1 MKHKL
6 DCKPIPENVLYINEL
21 DLADSVPYETNIE
34 MEKALTG
41 KCKEE
46 GGVLPD
52 DNVRIYVPI
61 DINADAIMRRL
72 HLLFVTMD
80 YPTEDNESAYSFA
93 VRRIISQLEIYD
105 QVCVTRNF
113 EESVQKELG
122 GVRHSREG
130 IELARRI
137 AEYLEENDG
146 TAELFPWD
154 EIEKLRKEFWL

>member
-6 DCKPIPENVLYINEL
+6 DCKPIPEDVLYINEL
-21 DLADSVPYETNIE
+21 NLVDSLPYETKID

-113 EESVQKELG
+113 EESIQKELG

>member
-1 MKHKL
+1 MRHKL
-6 DCKPIPENVLYINEL
+6 DYKPIPEDVLYINEL

-93 VRRIISQLEIYD
+93 VRRLIYQLEIYD

-113 EESVQKELG
+113 ENSVQKELG

-137 AEYLEENDG
+137 ADYLEENDG
-146 TAELFPWD
+146 IAECFPWD
-154 EIEKLRKEFWL
+154 EIEELRKEFWL

>member
-41 KCKEE
+41 KCKKE
-46 GGVLPD
+46 GGVLPN

-61 DINADAIMRRL
+61 DINPEAIMWRL
-72 HLLFVTMD
+72 DFLFITMD

-113 EESVQKELG
+113 ENSVQKELG

-130 IELARRI
+130 IELAKRI
-137 AEYLEENDG
+137 ADYLEENDG

-154 EIEKLRKEFWL
+154 EIEELRKEFWL

>member
-1 MKHKL
+1 MRHKL
-6 DCKPIPENVLYINEL
+6 DYKPIPEDVLYINEL

-41 KCKEE
+41 KCKKE
-46 GGVLPD
+46 GGVLPN

-72 HLLFVTMD
+72 YLLFVTMD

-113 EESVQKELG
+113 ENSVQKELG

-137 AEYLEENDG
+137 ADYLEENDG

>member
-1 MKHKL
+1 MRHKL
-6 DCKPIPENVLYINEL
+6 DYKPIPEDVLYINEL

-41 KCKEE
+41 KCKKE
-46 GGVLPD
+46 GGVLPN

-61 DINADAIMRRL
+61 DINPEAIMWRL
-72 HLLFVTMD
+72 DFLFITMD

-113 EESVQKELG
+113 ENSVQKELG

-137 AEYLEENDG
+137 ADYLEENDG

>member
-1 MKHKL
+1 MRHKL
-6 DCKPIPENVLYINEL
+6 DYKPIPEDVLYINEL

-41 KCKEE
+41 KRKKE

-61 DINADAIMRRL
+61 DINPEAIMWRL
-72 HLLFVTMD
+72 NFLFVTMD

-105 QVCVTRNF
+105 QVCVTRDF
-113 EESVQKELG
+113 ENSVQKELG

-137 AEYLEENDG
+137 ADYLEENDG
-146 TAELFPWD
+146 IAECFPWD

>member
-1 MKHKL
+1 MRHKL
-6 DCKPIPENVLYINEL
+6 DYKPIPEDVLYINEL

-41 KCKEE
+41 KRKKE

-61 DINADAIMRRL
+61 DINPEAIMWRL
-72 HLLFVTMD
+72 NFLFVTMD
-80 YPTEDNESAYSFA
+80 YSTEDNESAYSFA

-113 EESVQKELG
+113 ENSVQKELV

-130 IELARRI
+130 IELAKRI
-137 AEYLEENDG
+137 ADYLEENDG

>member
-1 MKHKL
+1 MRHKL
-6 DCKPIPENVLYINEL
+6 DYKPIPEDVLYINEL

-41 KCKEE
+41 KRKKE

-61 DINADAIMRRL
+61 DINPEAIMWRL
-72 HLLFVTMD
+72 NFLFVTMD
-80 YPTEDNESAYSFA
+80 YSTEDNESAYSFA

-113 EESVQKELG
+113 EESIQKELG

-130 IELARRI
+130 IELAGRI
-137 AEYLEENDG
+137 VEYLEDNDG
-146 TAELFPWD
+146 TAECFPWD
-154 EIEKLRKEFWL
+154 EIEELRKEFWL

>member
-1 MKHKL
+1 MRHKL
-6 DCKPIPENVLYINEL
+6 DYKPIPEDVLYINEL

-80 YPTEDNESAYSFA
+80 YPTEYNESAYSFA

-113 EESVQKELG
+113 ENSVQKELG

-137 AEYLEENDG
+137 ADYLEENDG

>member
-1 MKHKL
+1 MRHKL
-6 DCKPIPENVLYINEL
+6 DYKPIPEDVLYINEL
-21 DLADSVPYETNIE
+21 DLADSVPYEINID

-41 KCKEE
+41 KRKKE
-46 GGVLPD
+46 GGILPN

-61 DINADAIMRRL
+61 DINADAIMWRL
-72 HLLFVTMD
+72 HFLFIAMD

-105 QVCVTRNF
+105 QVCVIRNF

-137 AEYLEENDG
+137 ADYLEENDG
-146 TAELFPWD
+146 TAERFPWD
-154 EIEKLRKEFWL
+154 EIDKLRKEFWL

>member
-113 EESVQKELG
+113 ENSVQKELV

-130 IELARRI
+130 IELAKRI
-137 AEYLEENDG
+137 ADYLEENDG

>member
-1 MKHKL
+1 MKHIL

-21 DLADSVPYETNIE
+21 NLVDSLPYETNIE
-34 MEKALTG
+34 TEKALTG
-41 KCKEE
+41 KRKKE

-61 DINADAIMRRL
+61 DINPEAIMWRL
-72 HLLFVTMD
+72 NFLFVTMD

-113 EESVQKELG
+113 ENSVQKELG

-137 AEYLEENDG
+137 ADYLEENDG
-146 TAELFPWD
+146 IAECFPWD
-154 EIEKLRKEFWL
+154 EIEELRKEFWL

>member
-6 DCKPIPENVLYINEL
+6 DCKPIPEDVLYINEL

-137 AEYLEENDG
+137 VDYLEENDG

>member
-21 DLADSVPYETNIE
+21 NLVDSLPYETNIE

-41 KCKEE
+41 KRKKE

-113 EESVQKELG
+113 ENSVQKELG

-137 AEYLEENDG
+137 ADYLEENDG

-154 EIEKLRKEFWL
+154 EIEKLMQEFWL

>member
-1 MKHKL
+1 MRHKL
-6 DCKPIPENVLYINEL
+6 DYKPIPEDVLYINEL

-41 KCKEE
+41 KRKKE

-61 DINADAIMRRL
+61 DINPEAIMWRL
-72 HLLFVTMD
+72 NFLFVTMD
-80 YPTEDNESAYSFA
+80 YSTEDNESAYSFA

-113 EESVQKELG
+113 ENSVQKELV

-130 IELARRI
+130 IELAKRI
-137 AEYLEENDG
+137 ADYLEENDG

-154 EIEKLRKEFWL
+154 EIEELRKEFWL

>member
-113 EESVQKELG
+113 ENSVQKELG

-137 AEYLEENDG
+137 ADYLEENDG

>member
-1 MKHKL
+1 MRHKL
-6 DCKPIPENVLYINEL
+6 DYKPIPEDVLYINEL

-93 VRRIISQLEIYD
+93 VRRIISQLEIHD

-113 EESVQKELG
+113 EESIQKELG

-137 AEYLEENDG
+137 VEYLEGNDG
-146 TAELFPWD
+146 TAECFPWD
-154 EIEKLRKEFWL
+154 EIEELRKEFWL

>member
-1 MKHKL
+1 MRHKL
-6 DCKPIPENVLYINEL
+6 DYKPIPEDVLYINEL

-41 KCKEE
+41 KCKKE
-46 GGVLPD
+46 GGVLPN

-61 DINADAIMRRL
+61 DINPEAIMWRL
-72 HLLFVTMD
+72 DFLFITMD

-113 EESVQKELG
+113 ENSVQKELG

-137 AEYLEENDG
+137 ADYLEENDG
-146 TAELFPWD
+146 PAELFPWD

>member
-1 MKHKL
+1 MRHKL
-6 DCKPIPENVLYINEL
+6 DYKPIPEDVLYINEL
-21 DLADSVPYETNIE
+21 DLADSVPYEINID

-41 KCKEE
+41 KRKKE
-46 GGVLPD
+46 GGILPN

-61 DINADAIMRRL
+61 DINADAIMWRL
-72 HLLFVTMD
+72 HFLFIAMD

-113 EESVQKELG
+113 EESIQKELG

-137 AEYLEENDG
+137 VEYLEGNDG
-146 TAELFPWD
+146 TAECFPWD
-154 EIEKLRKEFWL
+154 EIEELRKEFWL

>member
-21 DLADSVPYETNIE
+21 NLVDSLPYETNIE

-41 KCKEE
+41 KRKKE

-80 YPTEDNESAYSFA
+80 YPTEDNESAYSLA

-113 EESVQKELG
+113 ENSVQKELV

-130 IELARRI
+130 IELAKRI
-137 AEYLEENDG
+137 ADYLEENDG

-154 EIEKLRKEFWL
+154 EIEELRKEFWL

>member
-1 MKHKL
+1 MRHKL
-6 DCKPIPENVLYINEL
+6 DYKPIPEDVLYINEL
-21 DLADSVPYETNIE
+21 DLSDSVPYETKE
-34 MEKALTG
+34 DTEKALTG
-41 KCKEE
+41 KCKKE
-46 GGVLPD
+46 GGVLPN

-72 HLLFVTMD
+72 HLLFVSMD

-113 EESVQKELG
+113 ENSVQKELG

-137 AEYLEENDG
+137 ADYLEENDG

>member
-6 DCKPIPENVLYINEL
+6 DCKPIPEDVLYINEL

-34 MEKALTG
+34 TEKALTG
-41 KCKEE
+41 KRKKE

-113 EESVQKELG
+113 ENSVQKELG

-137 AEYLEENDG
+137 ADYLEENDG

-154 EIEKLRKEFWL
+154 EIEELRKEFWL

>member
-6 DCKPIPENVLYINEL
+6 DCKPIPEDVLYINEL

-41 KCKEE
+41 KCKKE
-46 GGVLPD
+46 GGVLPN

-80 YPTEDNESAYSFA
+80 YPTEDNESACSFA

-113 EESVQKELG
+113 ENSVQKELV

-130 IELARRI
+130 IELAKRI
-137 AEYLEENDG
+137 ADYLEENDG

>member
-80 YPTEDNESAYSFA
+80 YPTEYNESAYSFA

-113 EESVQKELG
+113 ENSVQKELG

-137 AEYLEENDG
+137 ADYLEENDG